1 MELTKEQQDFLN
13 TEGRIVLCAVPGS
26 GKTFIVAKKLI
37 SYLKEWKYLHRGV
50 AALSFTNVASDEIK
64 RQITDS
70 SQKTSEMG
78 YPHFVG
84 TLDSFINNLGSSH
97 FCPKTLD
104 VINRCVHSIQNGSIG
119 HLQDFKRTAKALNV
133 M

>member
-50 AALSFTNVASDEIK
+50 AALSFTNVARLLILHK
-64 RQITDS
+64 KPVKWVIL
-70 SQKTSEMG
+70 
-78 YPHFVG
+78 
-84 TLDSFINNLGSSH
+84 TLLEHWTVLSTILF
-97 FCPKTLD
+97 FCDLVT
-104 VINRCVHSIQNGSIG
+104 
-119 HLQDFKRTAKALNV
+119 
-133 M
+133 

>member
-84 TLDSFINNLGSSH
+84 TLDSFINNFIL
-97 FCPKTLD
+97 FTIWLL
-104 VINRCVHSIQNGSIG
+104 NA
-119 HLQDFKRTAKALNV
+119 KRKPNTSNNYS
-133 M
+133 

>member
-70 SQKTSEMG
+70 SQK
-78 YPHFVG
+78 PVKWVIL
-84 TLDSFINNLGSSH
+84 TLLEHWTVLSTILF
-97 FCPKTLD
+97 FCDLVT
-104 VINRCVHSIQNGSIG
+104 
-119 HLQDFKRTAKALNV
+119 
-133 M
+133 